1 MTLSTSPTAPGPV
14 VLVTRA
20 RSRNQGN
27 VTLSRVWRTM
37 LGECFPQ
44 RKIVVLERIPSH
56 LKQYT
61 MASIAHASDP
71 IAAFDAIARKVAG
84 LASAGGDPA
93 WDGDP
98 IELTVG
104 DPVTKPLGAL
114 TAILNVRTRLAGFGA
129 YRKAFVQRQ
138 AVVGASSMV
147 VINAAGEFFD
157 KVTDTPLQYL
167 IDMRAA
173 QLLGKPTAFV
183 NTSFEVVDPLL
194 LRVAAHVCDHCDI
207 LEFRDTE
214 SADHY
219 RKGGGTREATILPDA
234 AIGTPRLDAPA
245 TVVPG
250 RVAFAMNGP
259 FAEAADIVGD
269 WKSLLAT
276 LKAEGLA
283 PAVYSNEWYTDE
295 PMWQEWVAAQAY
307 PAFGKASDV
316 PAYMRELGEAE
327 VVVSSRLHTC
337 VLAML
342 AGVPV
347 VAVESGT
354 FKLTGFYKQAKLP
367 GAPITP
373 VGDWTAQVRAAIADA
388 RANRAAIAAAQTE
401 AIDAARAHLLGGVK
415 ALFAPFA

>member
-1 MTLSTSPTAPGPV
+1 MTLTSPSTAPGPV

-27 VTLSRVWRTM
+27 VTLSRVWRSM
-37 LGECFPQ
+37 LGECFPG

-56 LKQYT
+56 LKQYG
-61 MASIAHASDP
+61 MASIAGAKDP

-84 LASAGGDPA
+84 LAAAGGDPD
-93 WDGDP
+93 WNGDP
-98 IELTVG
+98 IELTTG
-104 DPVTKPLGAL
+104 DPVTRPLGSL
-114 TAILNVRTRLAGFGA
+114 TALLNIRTRLAGFGA
-129 YRKAFVQRQ
+129 YRKPFTQRQ
-138 AVVGASSMV
+138 AVVGAASMV

-194 LRVAAHVCDHCDI
+194 LRVAAHVCDHADI

-219 RKGGGTREATILPDA
+219 RRGGGTKTPTILPDA
-234 AIGTPRLDAPA
+234 AIGTPRLDVP
-245 TVVPG
+245 VEPVPG
-250 RVAFAMNGP
+250 RIGFAMNGP
-259 FAEAADIVGD
+259 FAESADIVTD
-269 WKSLLAT
+269 WQQLLAG

-295 PMWQEWVAAQAY
+295 PMWQGWVAQQGY

-316 PAYMRELGEAE
+316 PDYMRELGQAE
-327 VVVSSRLHTC
+327 VIVSSRLHTC

-354 FKLTGFYKQAKLP
+354 FKLTGFYKQAGLP
-367 GAPITP
+367 GAPISPT
-373 VGDWTAQVRAAIADA
+373 GDWTAQVRAAIADA
-388 RANRAAIAAAQTE
+388 RANSAAVVAAQDA